1 MYFYTFSQ
9 PKKKEKKRKEKVKSK
24 KLQQC
29 YLFIID
35 AKT

>member
-9 PKKKEKKRKEKVKSK
+9 PKKKKEKKKKVKSK

>member
-1 MYFYTFSQ
+1 MYFFTFSQ
-9 PKKKEKKRKEKVKSK
+9 PKTKEKKKKVKSK